1 MVKPYS
7 YIRVHLH
14 LFAARCCVL
23 LCVVAPLG
31 ALVSPALA
39 QAPELTGTVPAGGQ
53 RGTTITV
60 QIDGKNLQAAKL
72 FVSGG
77 DITISD
83 VSPSTDGTGLT
94 ARLSL
99 KQDAPV
105 GPREIRAGTAK
116 GVSNPVRIWVDNFPG
131 GAEKEPNDDPARAQ
145 AVTRAP
151 GVIGGRIGAPQDRD
165 VFVFQAAAGETWVF
179 DCNAARLRSRLD
191 PVLELRDAKGSI
203 VKMAQ
208 SVWERDPRLIYT
220 FKKAGRF
227 FLTVRDTQFLG
238 GPDYIYRLTAGV
250 VPVITG
256 FKPRGGRPGTT
267 LGIDMQGHN
276 IGTKGRALV
285 PIPAGT
291 PAGEYWTPV
300 VTDKGATLPI
310 PILIDTTPV
319 ASITETDANMPL
331 PLLPGSLDGSFLKYP
346 RIKFFFRATPDE
358 RIIFDLYGRRI
369 GSRIDGAIRIT
380 DAAGKEVAVSDDTVD
395 KDARLVL
402 TPPKDDVYNLEA
414 YNVEEKV
421 GPDCFYRLQVT
432 RIAPDFRVMLNADR
446 LQVGAGGTSTVT
458 VAAERLHGFNGPIEI
473 NAEDLPKGVITS
485 GGIIAPGQTS
495 VEVSVTAAPDAV
507 LEPSVV
513 RFYGT
518 ATLDGTTVRREAP
531 ARSQYTPRSI
541 DPGMFTEV
549 PYVQPYREW
558 ALMPLGITER
568 AEPFSLSTEPGA
580 VSVTAGSM
588 VEVSVKVERKPG
600 ADGEIKLELRGLPE
614 KVTASA
620 SAIVKGQNEARITLT
635 AAADAPAT
643 VRNLIIQGR
652 MDKAVQPAPAI
663 RITVTRPAST
673 AGLFSQLF

>member
-7 YIRVHLH
+7 YIRVHLRP
-14 LFAARCCVL
+14 FAAYCRVL
-23 LCVVAPLG
+23 LCVFGSLQ
-31 ALVSPALA
+31 ALASPALA

-53 RGTTITV
+53 RGTTVTV
-60 QIDGKNLQAAKL
+60 QIDGKNLQGAKL

-77 DITISD
+77 DVTIDD

-94 ARLSL
+94 AKLSL

-105 GPREIRAGTAK
+105 GPREIRVGTAK
-116 GVSNPVRIWVDNFPG
+116 GVSNPIRIWVDSFPG
-131 GAEKEPNDDPARAQ
+131 GPEKEPNDDPARAQ
-145 AVTRAP
+145 TVARAP
-151 GVIGGRIGAPQDRD
+151 GVVSGRMGTPQDRD
-165 VFVFQAAAGETWVF
+165 VFAFQAAAGETWVF

-191 PVLELRDAKGSI
+191 PVLELRDVRGSI

-220 FKKAGRF
+220 FQKPGRF

-238 GPDYIYRLTAGV
+238 GPDYVYRLTAGV

-276 IGTKGRALV
+276 VGVKGRALV
-285 PIPAGT
+285 PIPAGI

-310 PILIDTTPV
+310 PILIDTSPV

-358 RIIFDLYGRRI
+358 RIVFDLYGRRI

-380 DAAGKEVAVSDDTVD
+380 DAAGKEVAVNDDAVE
-395 KDARLVL
+395 KDARLEFK
-402 TPPKDDVYNLEA
+402 PPKDDVYNLEA

-446 LQVGAGGTSTVT
+446 LQVGAGGTAALTVST
-458 VAAERLHGFNGPIEI
+458 ARLHGFNGPIEI
-473 NAEDLPKGVITS
+473 NAEDLPKGVIAS
-485 GGIIAPGQTS
+485 GGTIPPGQNS
-495 VEVSVTAAPDAV
+495 VEVTVTAAPDSV
-507 LEPSVV
+507 LEPTLVH
-513 RFYGT
+513 FFGT
-518 ATLDGTTVRREAP
+518 ATVDGTAVRREAP
-531 ARSQYTPRSI
+531 ARSQYMPRSI

-558 ALMPLGITER
+558 ALMPLGVTER
-568 AEPFSLSTEPGA
+568 AEPFSLTAEPGT
-580 VSVTAGSM
+580 VTLAAGG
-588 VEVSVKVERKPG
+588 KVEILVKAERKTG
-600 ADGEIKLELRGLPE
+600 TDGEIKLELRGLPD
-614 KVTASA
+614 KVTASVP
-620 SAIVKGQNEARITLT
+620 AIPKGQNEARITLT
-635 AAADAPAT
+635 AGPDAPAT
-643 VRNLIIQGR
+643 VRNLVIQGR
-652 MDKAVQPAPAI
+652 LDKAVQPAPAV
-663 RITVTRPAST
+663 RITVARGA
-673 AGLFSQLF
+673 